1 MPGMQHEIYGH
12 CTVCGVKLT
21 ERRSYGGRNYCR
33 RHIETFSEDLEP
45 IWQTSLFILGLLL
58 AVIVALAAASQL
70 FGADVTGT
78 PRIILG
84 VALSVLPALLWLFFL
99 TRLAALRE
107 VELSSLLPTMFVL
120 AALIAAAIAR
130 PLLYEIIDLDTWL
143 AQATAPARLVANI
156 LLGGSIHAFLLYAMV
171 RYTVWQTP
179 SFEHRADG
187 ILFGLVTAWGY
198 AATFNTLFVF
208 DYGGVSLLNGSY
220 RILSQTFAFLVT
232 GLVIGYFLGQNRFED
247 MPFYF
252 MSAGVALAG
261 FLNGLLFYAATELNN
276 IAVNL
281 SSDGFSPWPGLLL
294 TLAALVFTFAAV
306 YGMLRRQNTLTKVR
320 LERQSA

>member
-1 MPGMQHEIYGH
+1 MPDMQNEIYGH
-12 CTVCGVKLT
+12 CTVCGLRLSERLT
-21 ERRSYGGRNYCR
+21 YRGRNYCR
-33 RHIETFSEDLEP
+33 RHLETFSDDVDPL
-45 IWQTSLFILGLLL
+45 WQTSLFILGLLL
-58 AVIVALAAASQL
+58 AVIVALAIAGQF
-70 FGADVTGT
+70 FGAEVTGA

-84 VALSVLPALLWLFFL
+84 VAISVLPALLWLFFL

-107 VELSSLLPTMFVL
+107 VELSPLLPTMFVL

-130 PLLYEIIDLDTWL
+130 PLLFEIIDLDGWL
-143 AQATAPARLVANI
+143 AQATASSRLSANI

-187 ILFGLVTAWGY
+187 VLYGLVTSWGY
-198 AATFNTLFVF
+198 AATYNTLFVF
-208 DYGGVSLLNGSY
+208 DYGGVSLVNGSY
-220 RILSQTFAFLVT
+220 RILTQTFAFLVT
-232 GLVIGYFLGQNRFED
+232 GLVLGYFLGRNRFED

-261 FLNGLLFYAATELNN
+261 FLNGFLFYAGTELNN

-281 SSDGFSPWPGLLL
+281 TSDGFSPWPGLLFN
-294 TLAALVFTFAAV
+294 LAFLVLTFAAV
-306 YGMLRRQNTLTKVR
+306 YGLLRRHNKLTKLH
-320 LERQSA
+320 LESISA